1 MDVRHHPWTNWTNA
15 VPGVNQ
21 LPASTHQLFTTF
33 PTNFN
38 QLPTVSFVSPSDANN
53 MHDGSI
59 QTGDTWLSMKLGAY
73 AAWAKTNNSLLVVT
87 FDEDNS
93 LEGNHIATIFS
104 GANVKN
110 VQDGTLYNHHN
121 LLRTIEDIY
130 DLSHSGNA
138 ANVQPIS
145 GVFSVQEPSSAI
157 LIVCCLIGAL
167 AARRR
172 RPKQM

>member
-1 MDVRHHPWTNWTNA
+1 
-15 VPGVNQ
+15 
-21 LPASTHQLFTTF
+21 
-33 PTNFN
+33 
-38 QLPTVSFVSPSDANN
+38 

-130 DLSHSGNA
+130 EVRSRFLGSI
-138 ANVQPIS
+138 P
-145 GVFSVQEPSSAI
+145 FEPEAP
-157 LIVCCLIGAL
+157 AEP
-167 AARRR
+167 RRR
-172 RPKQM
+172 KSARDSASASSI